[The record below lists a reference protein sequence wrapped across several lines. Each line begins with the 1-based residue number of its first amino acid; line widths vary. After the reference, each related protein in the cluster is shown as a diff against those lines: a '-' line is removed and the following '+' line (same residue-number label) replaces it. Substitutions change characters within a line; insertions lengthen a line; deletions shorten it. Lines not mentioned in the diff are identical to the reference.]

1 MLRNISEQGGNNSM
15 PDSSRE
21 IPGVGQEDLPNA
33 LPIKTQVDD
42 TDKNPD
48 HAPPTLPHEIQFA
61 TDRIGELRVLL
72 MDLHGSMIEAKN
84 NPVLEN
90 RVKYVDKSVSVIEKI
105 SENLTFLEK
114 LLDILKK

>member
-1 MLRNISEQGGNNSM
+1 MLRNIFEQGGNNSM

-61 TDRIGELRVLL
+61 TDRIGELRILL
-72 MDLHGSMIEAKN
+72 MDLHGSMIAAKK
-84 NPVLEN
+84 NPVLEG
-90 RVKYVDKSVSVIEKI
+90 RVKYVSKSLDVIDNI
-105 SENLTFLEK
+105 SERLTILEK
-114 LLDILKK
+114 LLDVLKK